1 MALKFNNDSVQGM
14 TEKLGQLFKDTSNSV
29 ITIGSESPQH
39 TAVKF
44 IAAIKT
50 LPDFKCDDSF
60 LVTPSN
66 RLEDEVEI
74 QNFKNCF
81 ELNKDS
87 HNLLVVVC
95 DGKESAQNCT
105 KYANLIPTGRTDNK
119 INKVVII
126 SPEKTAMI
134 TDEIKYAELTD
145 EYKIKLLSVKV
156 SFQLKRDLGQQ
167 EIENN
172 KITVGDLIGGK
183 PEEIIDINSIKE
195 LTQFEKEIIIPS
207 FDDTTNFDEHIYIKR
222 QLKFPIYHKLESEI
236 AEWCRILPD
245 GHIKWLVKDKHQKEI
260 WDKILNLITNQPSS
274 SGEICQDYH
283 LDPFKENGEEKSIVI
298 ISGVAGTGKSTLLS
312 RYYRKIKTVKP
323 DHWVIRINL
332 VDHYEAISKL
342 DLIPSDPVEFFV
354 NQLHVV
360 DDKSSFSRSLL
371 RHRMETGDRIVV
383 MFDGFD
389 EINDQCQENAIQ
401 LMKAITKDRLI
412 RLYVTTRPHMLDEL
426 QFQLSQLA
434 YNLENFTERDQI
446 DYLTSYWEKELNLTG
461 DNDGSL
467 QHFAK
472 SLVERVSETLK
483 DEEKSFVGIP
493 LQCRNLAECF
503 QSESRAITN
512 KGRNKP
518 NVNIPDDKS
527 FDLAFL
533 YNRLMETKRDV
544 FVLKKMKTVPS
555 SDENEFLRDA
565 ISIMTGRIE
574 RYLTKLAIQVIFQ
587 NRKIENK
594 KIVDV
599 LRISTPYHQT
609 EAQMTEEENVVA
621 KHALKYGL
629 TFQRGDNEKVEFL
642 HRTYA
647 EYLVA
652 KHFYEAFIIDDKG
665 HNRLLENESVRNLII
680 EMMVD
685 QQTYEGVKVFLNSML
700 KEIVDEDK
708 QWRKNIN
715 KRKELPDRLKMFTNE
730 WKANENA
737 FKILENA
744 IKKRNGNI
752 FRFLCDC
759 FDTMFTPAE
768 FREIMK
774 STCIFKG
781 TDVLRIRMCSNFY
794 EQSSEVFERFIKYY
808 DDNDDENEKREDLER
823 KLVLDDPRLE
833 TRTIRLLSIPVFEI
847 PTSWH
852 VSIEWSF
859 FYDNGMTRNN
869 RTLQ

>member
-1 MALKFNNDSVQGM
+1 
-14 TEKLGQLFKDTSNSV
+14 
-29 ITIGSESPQH
+29 
-39 TAVKF
+39 
-44 IAAIKT
+44 
-50 LPDFKCDDSF
+50 
-60 LVTPSN
+60 
-66 RLEDEVEI
+66 
-74 QNFKNCF
+74 
-81 ELNKDS
+81 
-87 HNLLVVVC
+87 
-95 DGKESAQNCT
+95 
-105 KYANLIPTGRTDNK
+105 
-119 INKVVII
+119 
-126 SPEKTAMI
+126 
-134 TDEIKYAELTD
+134 
-145 EYKIKLLSVKV
+145 
-156 SFQLKRDLGQQ
+156 
-167 EIENN
+167 
-172 KITVGDLIGGK
+172 
-183 PEEIIDINSIKE
+183 
-195 LTQFEKEIIIPS
+195 LTQFEKELIIPS
-207 FDDTTNFDEHIYIKR
+207 FDDTTNFDEHMYIKR
-222 QLKFPIYHKLESEI
+222 QLKFPICDKFESEI
-236 AEWCRILPD
+236 AESCRIGPD
-245 GHIKWLVKDKHQKEI
+245 GHIEWLVDDKRKKEI
-260 WDKILNLITNQPSS
+260 WDKIINVITNQPSS
-274 SGEICQDYH
+274 SGEIRQDNH
-283 LDPFKENGEEKSIVI
+283 LDPFQEHGEEKSIVI

-323 DHWVIRINL
+323 DHWVIKINL
-332 VDHYEAISKL
+332 VGHYEVISKL
-342 DLIPSDPVEFFV
+342 DLIPLDPVEFFV

-389 EINDQCQENAIQ
+389 EINDQCQEKAIQ
-401 LMKAITKDRLI
+401 LMKTITKDRLI
-412 RLYVTTRPHMLDEL
+412 QLYVTTRPHMLDEL

-434 YNLENFTERDQI
+434 YNLENFTEKDQI
-446 DYLTSYWEKELNLTG
+446 DYLTSFWEKEPNFSG

-467 QHFAK
+467 QQFAK
-472 SLVERVSETLK
+472 SLVDRVSETLK

-518 NVNIPDDKS
+518 NVNIPDGKS

-544 FVLKKMKTVPS
+544 FVLKKMKTVPY
-555 SDENEFLRDA
+555 SDENEFLKDA
-565 ISIMTGRIE
+565 ISIMTWRIE

-629 TFQRGDNEKVEFL
+629 TFQRGDDEKVEFL

-652 KHFYEAFIIDDKG
+652 KHFYEAFIIDEKG

-715 KRKELPDRLKMFTNE
+715 KRKELPDRLKMFTDE

-737 FKILENA
+737 FKILANA

-752 FRFLCDC
+752 FKFLCDC
-759 FDTMFTPAE
+759 FDTMFSPAE

-808 DDNDDENEKREDLER
+808 DDNEDENEVSTIINSMLSSLLPFSFCDRNKEEKITILG
-823 KLVLDDPRLE
+823 LVKNLMNTNCKKE
-833 TRTIRLLSIPVFEI
+833 FK
-847 PTSWH
+847 
-852 VSIEWSF
+852 
-859 FYDNGMTRNN
+859 
-869 RTLQ
+869 

>member
-1 MALKFNNDSVQGM
+1 
-14 TEKLGQLFKDTSNSV
+14 
-29 ITIGSESPQH
+29 
-39 TAVKF
+39 
-44 IAAIKT
+44 
-50 LPDFKCDDSF
+50 
-60 LVTPSN
+60 
-66 RLEDEVEI
+66 
-74 QNFKNCF
+74 
-81 ELNKDS
+81 
-87 HNLLVVVC
+87 
-95 DGKESAQNCT
+95 
-105 KYANLIPTGRTDNK
+105 
-119 INKVVII
+119 
-126 SPEKTAMI
+126 
-134 TDEIKYAELTD
+134 
-145 EYKIKLLSVKV
+145 
-156 SFQLKRDLGQQ
+156 
-167 EIENN
+167 
-172 KITVGDLIGGK
+172 VGDLIGGN
-183 PEEIIDINSIKE
+183 PEEVIDINSIKE
-195 LTQFEKEIIIPS
+195 LTQFEKELIIPS
-207 FDDTTNFDEHIYIKR
+207 FDDTTNFDEHMYIKR
-222 QLKFPIYHKLESEI
+222 QLKFPICDKFESEI
-236 AEWCRILPD
+236 AESCRIRPD

-260 WDKILNLITNQPSS
+260 WDKIINVITNQPSS
-274 SGEICQDYH
+274 SGEIRQDNH
-283 LDPFKENGEEKSIVI
+283 LHSFKENKEKSIVI

-323 DHWVIRINL
+323 DHWVIKINL

-342 DLIPSDPVEFFV
+342 DLIPLDPVEFFV

-360 DDKSSFSRSLL
+360 DDNSSFSRSLL

-389 EINDQCQENAIQ
+389 EINDQCQEKAIQ

-434 YNLENFTERDQI
+434 YNLENFTEKDQI
-446 DYLTSYWEKELNLTG
+446 DYLTSFWEKELNLSG
-461 DNDGSL
+461 DNDESL
-467 QHFAK
+467 QQFAK

-518 NVNIPDDKS
+518 NVNIPDGKS

-555 SDENEFLRDA
+555 SDENEFLKDA
-565 ISIMTGRIE
+565 ISIMTWRIE

-715 KRKELPDRLKMFTNE
+715 KRKELPDRLKMFTDE

-737 FKILENA
+737 SKILENA

-752 FRFLCDC
+752 FKFLCDC
-759 FDTMFTPAE
+759 FYTMFTPAE

-781 TDVLRIRMCSNFY
+781 TDPLRIRMCSNFN

-808 DDNDDENEKREDLER
+808 DDNDNENEVSTIINSMLSSLLPFSFCDNNKEEKITILG
-823 KLVLDDPRLE
+823 LV
-833 TRTIRLLSIPVFEI
+833 
-847 PTSWH
+847 
-852 VSIEWSF
+852 
-859 FYDNGMTRNN
+859 NN
-869 RTLQ
+869 LMNTNYKKELK